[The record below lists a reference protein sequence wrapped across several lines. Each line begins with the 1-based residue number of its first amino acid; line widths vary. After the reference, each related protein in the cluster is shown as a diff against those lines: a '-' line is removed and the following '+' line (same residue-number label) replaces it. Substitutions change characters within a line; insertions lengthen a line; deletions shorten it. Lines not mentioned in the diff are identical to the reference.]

1 MKLTTKSEYSLLML
15 IGLARSG
22 ATPQTGVFQRLE
34 EICRQYDL
42 PVKYAE
48 QLIGTM
54 KQAGMVTARRGAAG
68 GYQLARTPQQIS
80 MAQVVRLM
88 DGALAPTGSVSEY
101 FPASTPLEK
110 EARVTAVMKDIRD
123 YIARIMEQTT
133 LADLI

>member
-22 ATPQTGVFQRLE
+22 AVPGSDVFLRLDE
-34 EICRQYDL
+34 LCRQYDL

-48 QLIGTM
+48 QLIGAM
-54 KQAGMVTARRGAAG
+54 KQAGMVVARRGAFG
-68 GYQLARTPQQIS
+68 GYQLARSPEQIS

-88 DGALAPTGSVSEY
+88 DGALAPTGAVSEH
-101 FPASTPLEK
+101 FPASSALEK
-110 EARVTAVMKDIRD
+110 EKSVIAVMKDIRD
-123 YIARIMEQTT
+123 YVARVMETTT